1 MSELVQRADRRAERE
16 RASGILLELI
26 AERRPGLSARASQ
39 HPANELRGRSIA
51 MGLIGPIAIRPRQFD
66 ALVGWPRLG
75 RELRSWRRRPSRGQ
89 PSKVG
94 PLGKLA
100 AAPSRRQQGS
110 NSDALGVARSATPSH
125 CWWSDSGRRNTAVPA
140 GDHADDTDAV
150 VHEMSN
156 ERRASRSPCAK
167 VLEFS
172 ENLSPLGLIV
182 RVRN

>member
-1 MSELVQRADRRAERE
+1 MPLLAGLGSGASSEAGGGDQAEDSHRRWDHW
-16 RASGILLELI
+16 G
-26 AERRPGLSARASQ
+26 
-39 HPANELRGRSIA
+39 
-51 MGLIGPIAIRPRQFD
+51 
-66 ALVGWPRLG
+66 
-75 RELRSWRRRPSRGQ
+75 SWRRRRADDSKARTRMRLVSREARHQVTAGGLI
-89 PSKVG
+89 PDAG
-94 PLGKLA
+94 IPRC
-100 AAPSRRQQGS
+100 RR

-140 GDHADDTDAV
+140 GDHAGDTDAV